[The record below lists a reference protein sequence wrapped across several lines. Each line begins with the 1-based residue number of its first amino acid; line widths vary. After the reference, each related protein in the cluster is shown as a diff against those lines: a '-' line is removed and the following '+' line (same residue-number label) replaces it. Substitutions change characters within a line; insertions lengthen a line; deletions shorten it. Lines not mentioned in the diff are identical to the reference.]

1 MMKPSPSSRF
11 LEDEKKML
19 FLAGTNFAKIS
30 KLVIVKTTGASHIK
44 SKKINAGLLTR
55 LPKMTTWVWSG
66 LAMPKLHLF
75 SLRNES

>member
-30 KLVIVKTTGASHIK
+30 QLVIVKTTVASHTK
-44 SKKINAGLLTR
+44 SKKVNAGLLAR
-55 LPKMTTWVWSG
+55 LPKMTTRVWSG
-66 LAMPKLHLF
+66 LAIPKEHLVF
-75 SLRNES
+75 AS